1 MCDIDTGCAALDQK
15 VAEWLALDKNET
27 TSNAMRTLL
36 HEKKFQ
42 EINKILTK
50 RLGFG
55 TAGLRGKMGVGY
67 ACMNDLVIIQT
78 AQGFFNYLVKLD
90 EKLLKSN
97 GIVIGYD
104 GRHNSR
110 RWAELTASV
119 FLHAGYPVKLFS
131 TICPTPFIPYAIR
144 QFGCASG
151 VMVTASHNPKEDNGY
166 KVYGSNGAQI
176 VSPVDEHIQN
186 SILQNLQPLES
197 SWDTSIISSSPLISD
212 PRSDVF
218 CRYMNVI
225 DRDNSEECKELNRK
239 MNLTFTYTPMHGVAY
254 EYIKK
259 VFEIV
264 NAKFVVVPEQRDPH
278 PDFPTVKFPNP
289 EEGKSSLDLSFK
301 CADENNSSIILAND
315 PDADRLAMAEKSPK
329 TGEWRIFNGNETGA
343 LIGWWMLTTFKK
355 RNPSFPLSKVYMLS
369 STVSSMILNTMSK
382 KEGFKFV
389 DTLTGFKWLGNKA
402 LELEKEGNKVIFAFE
417 EAIGFMCSTE
427 VLDKD
432 GVSAAAQLASMVSYV
447 YSQKKTV
454 ADQLNEIYDTYGLH
468 ISLNSYYIC
477 TEPPIIKEIFTQIR
491 TKRGVNTYPE
501 SILNGKYKITS
512 VRDLTTGYDNN
523 QPDNK
528 AVLPVSADTEMITFY
543 FENGL
548 VCTLR
553 TSGTEPK
560 IKYYTELCASPEIRD
575 RSQLTSLLKEM
586 VDAIC
591 EEMFQPTKYNLKPQ
605 GA

>member
-1 MCDIDTGCAALDQK
+1 MCEINTGCAALDQK

-27 TSNAMRTLL
+27 TSNDMRSLL
-36 HEKKFQ
+36 REQKFQ

-90 EKLLKSN
+90 EKLLKAN

-197 SWDTSIISSSPLISD
+197 SWDTSIIRSSPLISD

-225 DRDNSEECKELNRK
+225 DRDASEESKELNRK

-259 VFEIV
+259 VFEII
-264 NAKFVVVPEQRDPH
+264 NANFVVVPEQRDPH

-301 CADENNSSIILAND
+301 CADENNSSVILAND
-315 PDADRLAMAEKSPK
+315 PDADRLAIAEKNPK

-343 LIGWWMLTTFKK
+343 LIGWWMLSSFKK
-355 RNPSFPLSKVYMLS
+355 RNPSYHLDKVYMLS

-382 KEGFKFV
+382 KEGFKFI

-402 LELEKEGNKVIFAFE
+402 LELEKEGNKVIFCFE
-417 EAIGFMCSTE
+417 EAIGFMVSTE

-432 GVSAAAQLASMVSYV
+432 GVSAAAQVASMVSYV
-447 YSQKKTV
+447 YSQNKTV

-468 ISLNSYYIC
+468 ISMNSYYIC
-477 TEPPIIKEIFTQIR
+477 HEPPIIKEIFRQIR
-491 TKRGVNTYPE
+491 NKRGENTYPE

-528 AVLPVSADTEMITFY
+528 AILPVSADSEMITFN
-543 FENGL
+543 FDNGL

-560 IKYYTELCASPEIRD
+560 IKYYTELCASPEMRD
-575 RSQLTSLLKEM
+575 RSQLNNILKEM

-591 EEMFQPTKYNLKPQ
+591 EEMLQPTKYNLKPQ
-605 GA
+605 GS

>member
-1 MCDIDTGCAALDQK
+1 MCDINTGCAALDQK

-27 TSNAMRTLL
+27 TSNAMRSLL
-36 HEKKFQ
+36 REQKFQ

-90 EKLLKSN
+90 EKLLKAN

-197 SWDTSIISSSPLISD
+197 SWDTSIIRSSPLISD

-225 DRDNSEECKELNRK
+225 DRDASEESKELNRK

-259 VFEIV
+259 VFEII
-264 NAKFVVVPEQRDPH
+264 NANFVVVPEQRDPH

-315 PDADRLAMAEKSPK
+315 PDADRLAIAEKNPK

-343 LIGWWMLTTFKK
+343 LIGWWMLSSFKK
-355 RNPSFPLSKVYMLS
+355 RNPSYPLSKVYMLA

-382 KEGFKFV
+382 KQGFKFI

-402 LELEKEGNKVIFAFE
+402 LELEKQGNKVIFCFE
-417 EAIGFMCSTE
+417 EAIGFMVSTE

-432 GVSAAAQLASMVSYV
+432 GVSAAAQVASMVSYV
-447 YSQKKTV
+447 YSQNKTV

-468 ISLNSYYIC
+468 ISMNSYYIC
-477 TEPPIIKEIFTQIR
+477 HEPPIIKEIFRQIR
-491 TKRGVNTYPE
+491 NKRGENTYPE

-528 AVLPVSADTEMITFY
+528 AVLPVSADSEMITFN
-543 FENGL
+543 FDNGL

-560 IKYYTELCASPEIRD
+560 IKYYTELCASPEMRD
-575 RSQLTSLLKEM
+575 RSQLNNILKEM

-591 EEMFQPTKYNLKPQ
+591 EEMLQPTKYNLKPQ
-605 GA
+605 GS